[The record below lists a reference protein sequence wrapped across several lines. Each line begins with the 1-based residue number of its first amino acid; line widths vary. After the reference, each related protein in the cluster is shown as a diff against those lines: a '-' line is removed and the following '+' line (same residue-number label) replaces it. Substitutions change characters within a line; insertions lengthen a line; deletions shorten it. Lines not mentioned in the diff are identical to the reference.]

1 MVKRSLCVTGALSV
15 AALALV
21 AAGCGSG
28 SSNSAPSTR
37 TTTTTTPATGAN
49 SAASRAFQTC
59 LTQHGVKGF
68 TPGSGRPSAGGTRTP
83 AQQQAFSACR
93 SKLPA
98 GVLPGRG
105 GAGGRR
111 SNPAFA
117 KYTACL
123 KQHGVTLGASNN
135 QNAFAK
141 ASAACAKY
149 RPAATG
155 GTAAQ

>member
-1 MVKRSLCVTGALSV
+1 VSV

-28 SSNSAPSTR
+28 GSNSAAST
-37 TTTTTTPATGAN
+37 TTTAATTTTPATGAR
-49 SAASRAFQTC
+49 SAASQAFQTC
-59 LTQHGVKGF
+59 LAQHGVKGF
-68 TPGSGRPSAGGTRTP
+68 TPGGGRPSAGSPPGGTRTP

-98 GVLPGRG
+98 GALPGRG
-105 GAGGRR
+105 GSQGGGS

-135 QNAFAK
+135 EKAFAS

-155 GTAAQ
+155 GTAQ